1 MHVLLPV
8 PRHSVFGPG
17 HPLVNRMVLRR
28 RELWP
33 LVGFLGVVAVEP
45 VLTWLEAADERMPGG
60 RGVRGRVLHGR
71 GVAAADVPALR
82 APAQVHPPAASGI
95 ALDAPGTARRH
106 RRVNARYLAHSALLS
121 IILHGNRQPHAEP
134 RVTRRRH

>member
-8 PRHSVFGPG
+8 PRYPSLGPG

-28 RELWP
+28 RELRP

-45 VLTWLEAADERMPGG
+45 VLIRLEAADERMPGG
-60 RGVRGRVLHGR
+60 RGVRGRVLHRR

-106 RRVNARYLAHSALLS
+106 RSDDPRY
-121 IILHGNRQPHAEP
+121 
-134 RVTRRRH
+134 